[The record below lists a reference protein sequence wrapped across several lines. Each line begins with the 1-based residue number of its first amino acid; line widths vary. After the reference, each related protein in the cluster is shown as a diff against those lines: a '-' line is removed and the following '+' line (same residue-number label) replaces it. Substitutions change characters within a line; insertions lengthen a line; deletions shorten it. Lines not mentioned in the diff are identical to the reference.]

1 MNLEIIGRNIE
12 ITDTLEEYV
21 QKKLGKLERYLPD
34 ITDVRVELSEENT
47 RDAAMRQVVQV
58 TTKVKRGKILRG
70 EERSADMFS
79 AIDSVLDKMYQQI
92 ARYKGKRLA
101 RWRRG
106 ATTAE
111 DELMLPI
118 EDLEEEEPGKIVRIK
133 RFAMAPMTE
142 LEAIEQMEL
151 LGHTFF
157 VFFNPDQGDR
167 GGVQIVYR
175 RRNGDYGWI
184 IPELV

>member
-1 MNLEIIGRNIE
+1 
-12 ITDTLEEYV
+12 
-21 QKKLGKLERYLPD
+21 
-34 ITDVRVELSEENT
+34 
-47 RDAAMRQVVQV
+47 
-58 TTKVKRGKILRG
+58 
-70 EERSADMFS
+70 MFS

-92 ARYKGKRLA
+92 ARYKGRRLA

-106 ATTAE
+106 AASAE
-111 DELMLPI
+111 EELMLPI

-133 RFAMAPMTE
+133 RFDMAPMTE
-142 LEAIEQMEL
+142 LEAVEQMEL

-157 VFFNPDQGDR
+157 VFFNPDA